1 MILQRKWRDALSPVI
16 AAFNAPDKAVG
27 RKPMSSDEEDSM
39 AAF

>member
-1 MILQRKWRDALSPVI
+1 MILQRKQRDALSLVI

-27 RKPMSSDEEDSM
+27 ASPWRQVNEDFM